1 MLSAWL
7 SGLGSG
13 VSGFISFLS
22 NMLTS
27 VVSLFYT
34 AGADGAPGT
43 LTDFGVMAAAALGIG
58 FIFIFMGLR
67 WITKLLKFN
76 F

>member
-1 MLSAWL
+1 MLAAWL
-7 SGLGSG
+7 QGLGAG
-13 VSGFISFLS
+13 VSGFIGFLQS
-22 NMLTS
+22 MLTS

-34 AGADGAPGT
+34 AGTGSDPGT
-43 LTDFGVMAAAALGIG
+43 LTDFGVLAAAALGIG
-58 FIFIFMGLR
+58 FIFMGLR

>member
-1 MLSAWL
+1 MLNAWL
-7 SGLGSG
+7 QGLGSG
-13 VSGFISFLS
+13 VSGFIGFLS
-22 NMLTS
+22 NMLQS

-34 AGADGAPGT
+34 AGAEGAAGT
-43 LTDFGVMAAAALGIG
+43 LTDFGVLAAAALGIG
-58 FIFIFMGLR
+58 FIFMGLR

>member
-7 SGLGSG
+7 EGLGAG
-13 VSGFISFLS
+13 VSGFVGFLQ
-22 NMLTS
+22 NMLTA

-34 AGADGAPGT
+34 PGAQGAAGT
-43 LTDFGVMAAAALGIG
+43 LTDFGVLAAAALGIG
-58 FIFIFMGLR
+58 FIFMGLR

>member
-7 SGLGSG
+7 GGLGAG
-13 VSGFISFLS
+13 VSGFVTFLKD
-22 NMLTS
+22 MLTA

-34 AGADGAPGT
+34 AGESGATGT
-43 LTDFGVMAAAALGIG
+43 LTDFGVLAAAALGIG
-58 FIFIFMGLR
+58 FIFMGLR
-67 WITKLLKFN
+67 WISKLLKFN

>member
-1 MLSAWL
+1 MLTAWL
-7 SGLGSG
+7 QGLGGG

-22 NMLTS
+22 DMLQS

-34 AGADGAPGT
+34 PGAEGAAGT
-43 LTDFGVMAAAALGIG
+43 LTDFGVMASAALGIG
-58 FIFIFMGLR
+58 FIFMGLR

>member
-7 SGLGSG
+7 QGLGAG
-13 VSGFISFLS
+13 VSGFVSFLQS
-22 NMLTS
+22 MLTA

-34 AGADGAPGT
+34 AGEQGAPGT
-43 LTDFGVMAAAALGIG
+43 LTDFGVLAAAALGIG
-58 FIFIFMGLR
+58 FIFMGLR

>member
-13 VSGFISFLS
+13 VSGFIGFLKS
-22 NMLTS
+22 MLTS

-34 AGADGAPGT
+34 AGESGATGT
-43 LTDFGVMAAAALGIG
+43 LTDFGILAAAAMGIG
-58 FIFIFMGLR
+58 FIFMGLR

>member
-1 MLSAWL
+1 MLTAWL
-7 SGLGSG
+7 EGLGSG
-13 VSGFISFLS
+13 VSGFVGFLQ
-22 NMLTS
+22 NMLTA

-34 AGADGAPGT
+34 PGAQGAQGT
-43 LTDFGVMAAAALGIG
+43 LTDFGVLAAAALGIG
-58 FIFIFMGLR
+58 FIFMGLR

>member
-1 MLSAWL
+1 MLTAWL
-7 SGLGSG
+7 GGLGSG

-22 NMLTS
+22 SMLQS

-34 AGADGAPGT
+34 AGESGAPGT
-43 LTDFGVMAAAALGIG
+43 LTDFGVLAAAALGIG
-58 FIFIFMGLR
+58 FIFMGLR

>member
-1 MLSAWL
+1 MLTAWL
-7 SGLGSG
+7 EGLGSG
-13 VSGFISFLS
+13 VSGFIAFLG
-22 NMLTS
+22 NMLQS

-34 AGADGAPGT
+34 PGAEGAVGT
-43 LTDFGVMAAAALGIG
+43 LTDFGVLAAAALGIG

>member
-7 SGLGSG
+7 EGLGGG
-13 VSGFISFLS
+13 VSGFISFLQDL
-22 NMLTS
+22 LTS
-27 VVSLFYT
+27 VVSIFYT
-34 AGADGAPGT
+34 APTGSETVGS
-43 LTDFGVMAAAALGIG
+43 LTDFGILAAAALGIG
-58 FIFIFMGLR
+58 FVFMAIR

>member
-1 MLSAWL
+1 MLTAWL
-7 SGLGSG
+7 EGLGAG
-13 VSGFISFLS
+13 VSGFVGFLQ
-22 NMLTS
+22 NMLTA

-34 AGADGAPGT
+34 PGAQGAAGT
-43 LTDFGVMAAAALGIG
+43 LTDFGVLASAALGIG
-58 FIFIFMGLR
+58 FIFMGLR

>member
-13 VSGFISFLS
+13 VTGFIDFLKS
-22 NMLTS
+22 MLTS

-34 AGADGAPGT
+34 AGEQGAAGT
-43 LTDFGVMAAAALGIG
+43 LTDFGILAAAAMGIG
-58 FIFIFMGLR
+58 FIFMGLR

>member
-1 MLSAWL
+1 MLTAWL
-7 SGLGSG
+7 EGLGSG

-22 NMLTS
+22 SMLQS

-34 AGADGAPGT
+34 PGTSGGAGT
-43 LTDFGVMAAAALGIG
+43 LTDFGVLAAAALGIS
-58 FIFIFMGLR
+58 FIFMGLR

>member
-7 SGLGSG
+7 QGLGGG

-22 NMLTS
+22 DMLQS

-34 AGADGAPGT
+34 PGAEGAAGT

-58 FIFIFMGLR
+58 FIFMGLR

>member
-1 MLSAWL
+1 MLTAWL
-7 SGLGSG
+7 QGLGSG

-22 NMLTS
+22 SMLQS

-34 AGADGAPGT
+34 AGEGNAAGT
-43 LTDFGVMAAAALGIG
+43 LTDFGVLAAAALGIG
-58 FIFIFMGLR
+58 FIFMGLR

>member
-7 SGLGSG
+7 DGLGGG
-13 VSGFISFLS
+13 VSGFISFLQDL
-22 NMLTS
+22 LTS
-27 VVSLFYT
+27 VVSIFYT
-34 AGADGAPGT
+34 PGAEGAAGT
-43 LTDFGVMAAAALGIG
+43 LTDFGILAAAALGIG
-58 FIFIFMGLR
+58 FVFMAIR